1 MKIIIVLK
9 DLIKYLLS
17 FLQTVYIFESKKNKK
32 PIKYKNIYLKKFK
45 SINEI
50 ENKNLKNY
58 LIKEEK
64 NKRFRKNCYLLA
76 LFFKKDLVSM
86 GWMNEG
92 ITWRIDEK
100 NKKIDIKDKILLFDF
115 YTLEKFRNKGYYNKL
130 LNLIKN
136 FKTKKIF
143 LIYSLKRNKASVKG
157 ILRSNFKLKKI
168 I

>member
-1 MKIIIVLK
+1 MLK
-9 DLIKYLLS
+9 NLIKYLLS

-64 NKRFRKNCYLLA
+64 NKRFRKNCYLLV

-92 ITWRIDEK
+92 ITWHIDEK

-115 YTLEKFRNKGYYNKL
+115 YTLEKFRNKGYSLQSSISWAFWLYIDINKY
-130 LNLIKN
+130 IRSKKN
-136 FKTKKIF
+136 NVLSK
-143 LIYSLKRNKASVKG
+143 V
-157 ILRSNFKLKKI
+157 
-168 I
+168 

>member
-1 MKIIIVLK
+1 
-9 DLIKYLLS
+9 
-17 FLQTVYIFESKKNKK
+17 
-32 PIKYKNIYLKKFK
+32 
-45 SINEI
+45 
-50 ENKNLKNY
+50 
-58 LIKEEK
+58 
-64 NKRFRKNCYLLA
+64 
-76 LFFKKDLVSM
+76 M

-92 ITWRIDEK
+92 ITWHIGEK

-115 YTLEKFRNKGYYNKL
+115 YTLEKFQNKGYYNKL

-136 FKTKKIF
+136 LKTKKIF